1 MADFIQSGKAGTGN
15 MPCTQCED
23 MLADVLDGTLS
34 PADQAAFDL
43 HILGCPACSDMLADA
58 QRGAAWLEMLRDPRP
73 EPSAELFE
81 RILAQ
86 TSGHVSGINPVK
98 LGDIAPAASI
108 TAKILPFR
116 NRIASAF
123 RPSTPTFF
131 HPRLAMTAAMAFF
144 SIALT
149 LNLTGVRL
157 SAVRLSDLRPTSIKR
172 SFYAANAGV
181 VRYYDNLSVVYQL
194 ESSVRDLQRDWDSD
208 QRSAPAP
215 QPKQQPTD
223 DQQPN
228 QQKDPQKGPGPG
240 SSYRQPPLPEHRFAA
255 FNQPAILQPARP
267 VLIAGLV
274 NRTHAQHTDPQ
285 GETL

>member
-1 MADFIQSGKAGTGN
+1 

-23 MLADVLDGTLS
+23 MLTDVLDGTLS

-43 HILGCPACSDMLADA
+43 HILGCPTCSDMLADA

-73 EPSAELFE
+73 EPSPDLFE

-86 TSGHVSGINPVK
+86 TSGQVSGLSPVK
-98 LGDIAPAASI
+98 IGDIAPATSI

-116 NRIASAF
+116 NRIASVF

-157 SAVRLSDLRPTSIKR
+157 SAVKLSDLRPTSIKR

-215 QPKQQPTD
+215 QLKPQPSE

-228 QQKDPQKGPGPG
+228 QQKDPQKDQQKGPGPG
-240 SSYRQPPLPEHRFAA
+240 SSYRQAPLPEHRFAA
-255 FNQPAILQPARP
+255 FNQPVILQPARP

-274 NRTHAQHTDPQ
+274 NHNHAQHTAPQ
-285 GETL
+285 GEIL